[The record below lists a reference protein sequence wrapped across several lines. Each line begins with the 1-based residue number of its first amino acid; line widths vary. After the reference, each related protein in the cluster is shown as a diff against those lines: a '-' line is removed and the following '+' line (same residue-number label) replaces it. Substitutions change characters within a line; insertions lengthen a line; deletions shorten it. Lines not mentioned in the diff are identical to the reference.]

1 MKKGLIYILLLL
13 LAFSQLKAQET
24 TTLPEEEYVLP
35 FDSLKNKDKIRYQF
49 STGANMSYSK
59 TFGSS
64 ASLFY
69 CPSVNYLVSPRLTV
83 GAGMTYVSSDVT
95 NFRPIYDL
103 RYQPFTGNISQ
114 YYTHITAKYRLTDRL
129 TVAGSV
135 FYNMAQF
142 NSTAFGTNN
151 KASEIDR
158 IGYAAAFEYKVS
170 DNVTLYGE
178 IRVND
183 NNRNGFGFNSLTN
196 QNFGSGGFMG
206 QSSIFDTPFGGR

>member
-1 MKKGLIYILLLL
+1 MKLRFIHILLLL
-13 LAFSQLKAQET
+13 VAFSQLKAQET
-24 TTLPEEEYVLP
+24 DVLPEEEYVLP
-35 FDSLKNKDKIRYQF
+35 FDSLRNKDKIRYQF
-49 STGANMSYSK
+49 ATGANMSFSDAY
-59 TFGSS
+59 GSS
-64 ASLFY
+64 TSLFY
-69 CPSVNYLVSPRLTV
+69 SPSVNYLVTPRLTV

-114 YYTHITAKYRLTDRL
+114 YYTHITAKYKLTDRL
-129 TVAGSV
+129 TIAGSL

-142 NSTAFGTNN
+142 NSSAFGTNN
-151 KASEIDR
+151 KVSEFDK

-178 IRVND
+178 IRIND

-196 QNFGSGGFMG
+196 QNVGSGGFMG
-206 QSSIFDTPFGGR
+206 QSSVFDSPFGGR